1 MYWCRTQNK
10 STPWD
15 VRNPT
20 FSPWTP
26 TTSPDSGME
35 SISEKRSQENMD
47 INIYIYLY
55 IYGLSA
61 AGSFGAFASCL
72 RELRFYLTL
81 LTHCKLLNFLLH
93 VHARK
98 PSLVSKHVKNDKND
112 KTFSVL
118 DIVPQLWHELRLSL
132 PHGWAE
138 RGIGSS
144 KARLPD
150 NWNPFSNG
158 TNGPLLQD
166 QDSLHASWCKH
177 RRRAPSIKRQNRAC
191 LIPLHRTNLEWSWTF
206 STIWRQFWLLHR
218 LTSCIKTIAKVLVKD
233 ARELDEL
240 EELLTISAE
249 TSVF

>member
-1 MYWCRTQNK
+1 MQESLLWCQNMSK
-10 STPWD
+10 MSKMT
-15 VRNPT
+15 R
-20 FSPWTP
+20 
-26 TTSPDSGME
+26 
-35 SISEKRSQENMD
+35 
-47 INIYIYLY
+47 IY
-55 IYGLSA
+55 
-61 AGSFGAFASCL
+61 
-72 RELRFYLTL
+72 
-81 LTHCKLLNFLLH
+81 
-93 VHARK
+93 
-98 PSLVSKHVKNDKND
+98 KND
-112 KTFSVL
+112 KTISVL

-132 PHGWAE
+132 HRGWAE
-138 RGIGSS
+138 RVIGSS

-206 STIWRQFWLLHR
+206 STIWRQFWLLRR

-249 TSVF
+249 TSVLLGSLSISHQQR

>member
-1 MYWCRTQNK
+1 MTKPFLCLILCR
-10 STPWD
+10 S
-15 VRNPT
+15 
-20 FSPWTP
+20 
-26 TTSPDSGME
+26 SGM
-35 SISEKRSQENMD
+35 SLDSPFTV
-47 INIYIYLY
+47 
-55 IYGLSA
+55 
-61 AGSFGAFASCL
+61 AGQ
-72 RELRFYLTL
+72 
-81 LTHCKLLNFLLH
+81 K
-93 VHARK
+93 
-98 PSLVSKHVKNDKND
+98 
-112 KTFSVL
+112 
-118 DIVPQLWHELRLSL
+118 
-132 PHGWAE
+132 GWLA
-138 RGIGSS
+138 S

-206 STIWRQFWLLHR
+206 STIWRQFWLLRR

-249 TSVF
+249 TSVLLGSLSISHQQR